1 MDAIKILIE
10 LVRTKSLS
18 GEEEEIAGIIR
29 EKMEDAGVDFVR
41 IDRLGNVI
49 AEVKGGGRRK
59 IMFEGHMDHVPEGKI
74 ENWNVNP
81 YSGEIIDG
89 KLYGRGSVDMKSS
102 IAAMISAASRIKE
115 LEDDIYFAFVVHEED
130 QEGFGIRHVIEDEGI
145 KPDLVILGEP
155 TNLNVAIGHRG
166 RAEILLKAFGSSCH
180 SSMPEEGENA
190 LLNLIDAISRIRQL
204 ELKSHPLLGRGTIA
218 PVGISCMPGVIPVI
232 PEECAALL
240 DLRFVP
246 GEDIEGIMREISSD
260 KISAQIIRRRIKCY
274 TGYEEEVLALFPSW
288 IYDRELS
295 DRATRIL
302 PQASKVV
309 WRFGTDGSYTAGI
322 AGIPTIG
329 YGPGDERLAHKPCEN
344 VSIDQ
349 VIMAVDGYLNLAKNI
364 FNIEEQEAC
373 AQGKI

>member
-1 MDAIKILIE
+1 MDAVEILIE

-18 GEEEEIAGIIR
+18 GEEGEIAGIIR
-29 EKMEDAGVDFVR
+29 EKMGDAGADSVR

-49 AEVKGGGRRK
+49 AEVKGGGRGK
-59 IMFEGHMDHVPEGKI
+59 IMFEGHMDHVPEGKV
-74 ENWNVNP
+74 ENWSANP
-81 YSGEIIDG
+81 YAGEIIDG

-115 LEDDIYFAFVVHEED
+115 PEDDIYFVFVVHEED

-190 LLNLIDAISRIRQL
+190 LLNIVEAINRMKT
-204 ELKSHPLLGRGTIA
+204 LKLRSHPLLGRGTIA
-218 PVGISCMPGVIPVI
+218 PVSISCIPGVIPVI
-232 PEECAALL
+232 PEECIALL

-246 GEDIEGIMREISSD
+246 GEDIEGIMREISSNRV
-260 KISAQIIRRRIKCY
+260 SAEVIRRKIRCY

-288 IYDRELS
+288 IYDGELS
-295 DRATRIL
+295 DRATKIL
-302 PQASKVV
+302 SQADKII
-309 WRFGTDGSYTAGI
+309 WRFGTDGSYTAGVL
-322 AGIPTIG
+322 GIPTIG
-329 YGPGDERLAHKPCEN
+329 YGPGDERLAHKPNEN
-344 VSIDQ
+344 VDIKQ
-349 VIMAVDGYLNLAKNI
+349 VMMAVDGYLSLAKNI
-364 FNIEEQEAC
+364 FN
-373 AQGKI
+373 K